1 MSNQIQLQQRIRHIA
16 EELEKGVSNAEIT
29 AACSSLWNISDRTI
43 RTYISLA
50 KDLVMGKLK
59 QMDAVIEAVRGS
71 VIAEEAEQ
79 NLRSNI
85 ELESKLVSIIE
96 GKLEVEKI
104 VNKPGGTTEVQ
115 SKPTPSHVLKAID
128 IIWKRR
134 GVYKQNIPEEKTKEF
149 SLPNIVVN
157 SEKDKQLIEQI
168 FKLP

>member
-16 EELEKGVSNAEIT
+16 EELEKGVSNAEIVMS
-29 AACSSLWNISDRTI
+29 CSSLWNISERTAK
-43 RTYISLA
+43 TYISLA

-59 QMDAVIEAVRGS
+59 QMDAVIEAV
-71 VIAEEAEQ
+71 
-79 NLRSNI
+79 L
-85 ELESKLVSIIE
+85 
-96 GKLEVEKI
+96 
-104 VNKPGGTTEVQ
+104 
-115 SKPTPSHVLKAID
+115 TPSHVLKAID

-134 GVYKQNIPEEKTKEF
+134 GIYKQNIPEEKTKEF